1 MEEPRLPAE
10 VVSKRQVRDGMD
22 YFGTKHA
29 ARGHAISS
37 ILPRAVHG
45 NDEIAWDPSPCKAT
59 SSEARRALRNAAP
72 RKKSDPEGSLSCAKY
87 RLKK

>member
-22 YFGTKHA
+22 FFGAKHA

-59 SSEARRALRNAAP
+59 SSEARRSLRNAAP
-72 RKKSDPEGSLSCAKY
+72 RKKATRKGRFHA
-87 RLKK
+87 RNIA